1 MAENKVNVTDA
12 LLDFVEA
19 HRTYDTLPQEV
30 IDMTKTLV
38 FDAVSNTLG
47 GIASDK
53 GKIGIQFAKMN
64 GGFPEA
70 TVYGTGEK
78 VSAAVAAFANGEMQN
93 GLDYDPVPHIPP
105 ILMPSVM
112 AVAEQQGSTGKE
124 LITALSVGGEV
135 AIRLSDVLMNA
146 MRRSL
151 AQFGKTPDVFG
162 NSNEHVI
169 GAAVACGMLL
179 GLDREKLAQCIGISA
194 GLCSLPICRDW
205 ESTMPKT
212 MIKYFPAAWLAHIA
226 VCSAQLASLGYTG
239 NAYTLDSEFGFPAI
253 YCRVP
258 GVWEPEEVIRDIGK
272 TWKWLNMGLK
282 PYPAC
287 RYLHSD
293 LDCFYKLLNEHHFGP
308 DEIDEI
314 RCYSATFVAHPD
326 QMAVSNQIDAQFS
339 GPYSLAMILY
349 GYEVGPA
356 WQNKAALHDPR
367 IRNFMSKVKMLTSE
381 HHYEL
386 KKKDP
391 LSWYA
396 KVEIDA
402 RGQTYTAECDYSTG
416 TNRDGFRITQEDL
429 DKRFFNNAQI
439 ILPTEKIEK
448 AIEQLKHL
456 EDFDDLQEVIK
467 NFVL

>member
-1 MAENKVNVTDA
+1 MADTKVNVTDS

-30 IDMTKTLV
+30 IDITKTLV

-47 GIASDK
+47 GLASDK
-53 GKIGIQFAKMN
+53 GKIGVQFAKMN

-70 TVYGTGEK
+70 TVYGTGQK
-78 VSAAVAAFANGEMQN
+78 VSAAVAALANGELMN
-93 GLDYDPVPHIPP
+93 GLDYDPVPHVPP
-105 ILMPSVM
+105 ILMPAVM
-112 AVAEQQGSTGKE
+112 AVAEQLGSTGKE
-124 LITALSVGGEV
+124 LITALAVGGEV
-135 AIRLSDVLMNA
+135 AIRLSDVLQNA
-146 MRRSL
+146 MRWSL
-151 AQFGKTPDVFG
+151 RDTGKTPDVYG

-169 GAAVACGMLL
+169 GAAIGCGMLM
-179 GLDREKLAQCIGISA
+179 GLNREQLAQCIGISA
-194 GLCSLPICRDW
+194 GICSLPICRDW

-212 MIKYFPAAWLAHIA
+212 MIKYFPAAWLAHTA
-226 VCSAQLASLGYTG
+226 VCAAQLASLGYTG
-239 NAYTLDSEFGFPAI
+239 NAYTLDSEYGFPVI
-253 YCRVP
+253 YCRIP
-258 GVWEPEEVIRDIGK
+258 GIWDPEEVVRDIGK

-293 LDCFYKLLNEHHFGP
+293 LDCFYKLLDEYHFSP

-326 QMAVSNQIDAQFS
+326 QMAVENQVDAQFS

-356 WQNKAALHDPR
+356 WQNKAALTDPR
-367 IRNFMSKVKMLTSE
+367 IRSFMSKVKMLTSE

-391 LSWYA
+391 LAWYA

-402 RGQTYTAECDYSTG
+402 RGQTFTAECDYSKG
-416 TNRDGFRITQEDL
+416 TNRDGYRITQEEL

-456 EDFDDLQEVIK
+456 EEFDDLQDIIK
-467 NFVL
+467 NIVL